1 MDSNIDI
8 IVSTNKNTTSCKYSL
23 NGGTYQN
30 MITTIPVDYRW
41 ESSVNVPEIKM
52 HEITVNCT
60 DIDNIS
66 AIKSV
71 FFYRKAPENLIAFDK
86 TPITMKLSEYKRVN
100 IFIKNQYDYVV
111 SFNIN
116 ITHDTTGL
124 FLTNFGWFDGHRSD
138 INRTY
143 LNVQLSPGASETISY
158 IQYGGLVGMGDLI
171 LNVKMDGITIID
183 NAKKQVTIQTSQKR
197 SFFAATPD
205 VNTTGFLI
213 VALISSIM
221 LFLRKRI

>member
-1 MDSNIDI
+1 M
-8 IVSTNKNTTSCKYSL
+8 IVSSHNPRTIYFGGNHLFKSVDRGDTWKIISPDLTTNDPEKRNSSDSGGLTHEVTGAENHCTIISISESPLDLSILWAGTDDGNVQVTKDGGINWKNVR
-23 NGGTYQN
+23 
-30 MITTIPVDYRW
+30 P
-41 ESSVNVPEIKM
+41 
-52 HEITVNCT
+52 
-60 DIDNIS
+60 NIS
-66 AIKSV
+66 GVPQGIWVS
-71 FFYRKAPENLIAFDK
+71 
-86 TPITMKLSEYKRVN
+86 RVEASH
-100 IFIKNQYDYVV
+100 FHEGSAYV
-111 SFNIN
+111 
-116 ITHDTTGL
+116 T
-124 FLTNFGWFDGHRSD
+124 FDGHRSD